1 MTPTPV
7 IGIDQDPMMA
17 LADIDADTGKYHDP
31 TNNSEAVQRHLHAS
45 DEEFLACLQSRRT
58 PGAGD

>member
-1 MTPTPV
+1 MSPTPV
-7 IGIDQDPMMA
+7 VGIDQEPTMT
-17 LADIDADTGKYHDP
+17 LADIDADTGKYHDQAD
-31 TNNSEAVQRHLHAS
+31 NSEAGERHLHAS

>member
-1 MTPTPV
+1 MSPTPV
-7 IGIDQDPMMA
+7 IGIDQEPTMT
-17 LADIDADTGKYHDP
+17 LADIDADTGKYHNP
-31 TNNSEAVQRHLHAS
+31 TDNSEAGQRHLHAS

>member
-1 MTPTPV
+1 MSPTPV
-7 IGIDQDPMMA
+7 IGIDQEPTMT

-31 TNNSEAVQRHLHAS
+31 TNNSEVGQRHLHVT